1 MKKKTIKIISAGIAA
16 ALCAGIAAGCNPSFD
31 DNTSGATEITFRIG
45 SGCCL
50 SDTWLKPAFERFS
63 ELKKNESYEDGKT
76 GVYASIMQDKM
87 ITSDTTVL
95 QYDIIIGEA
104 NHINIYD
111 MQAKGW
117 LHNIDNIV
125 SKFDDKIDKNI
136 KERMKGSDGKYYSMP
151 MHSFYCNISYNV
163 SLFDNYNLYF
173 AAPEETDVEEYASL
187 FAADE
192 NGKYTANGGT
202 VKFIGSKDANK
213 SCGPNGEYGDYDD
226 GLPSSVEE
234 FLVLCDYVR
243 SERGINPFAIYGDG
257 GVYDYGYMLVNAIW
271 SGLVGEDI
279 KNAYCDWTGKEVEV
293 VKLDGNGSA
302 MLTDEDLFYVGS
314 GIKKPVTEKIVLND
328 ENGYRMYDM
337 VGRYYGLGVL
347 QVAYKNGWFCQA
359 DWDGKSNF
367 DTQKDF
373 LYGEMNSKKD
383 NRSAM
388 LIDSSYWYG
397 ESTAQGNIESYAKI
411 NPTDP
416 VPHVSIMPM
425 PTSYT
430 GQVAEH
436 EGKKPI
442 LLDTGAAQ
450 MCVSRE
456 VEKNAGKLRAVEEFI
471 EYFYNN
477 ELANFT
483 EATGLQIAMDYSYDS
498 SKLDEFYGRM
508 KDITDDGIIIRPAS
522 PNARFKNSV
531 SSFSL
536 SWGGYIN
543 SFNLDGL
550 DCNRGPLY
558 AMVNNKDML
567 RIFEVT
573 RRKTW

>member
-1 MKKKTIKIISAGIAA
+1 MKKRTIKTISAGIAA
-16 ALCAGIAAGCNPSFD
+16 VLCAGLAAGCNPSFD
-31 DNTSGATEITFRIG
+31 DGGKGGVTEITFMVG
-45 SGCCL
+45 SGCCKTD
-50 SDTWLKPAFERFS
+50 SWLEPAFKRFA

-76 GVYASIMQDKM
+76 GVSASIMNPQDLSYDSTM
-87 ITSDTTVL
+87 V
-95 QYDIIIGEA
+95 QYDILIGE
-104 NHINIYD
+104 NRVNIYD

-117 LHNIDNIV
+117 LHDISNIV
-125 SKFDDKIDKNI
+125 EKFEDKIDDGI

-151 MHSFYCNISYNV
+151 MHSFYCGISYNV
-163 SLFDNYNLYF
+163 GLFDKYNFYF
-173 AAPEETDVEEYASL
+173 AAPDETDVEEYLSL

-192 NGKYTANGGT
+192 NGKYTSNGGT
-202 VKFIGSKDANK
+202 VRLVGSKNAKK

-234 FLVLCDYVR
+234 FLVMCDYVK
-243 SERGINPFAIYGDG
+243 SQGINPFAISGDG
-257 GVYDYGYMLVNAIW
+257 GNFNYGYMLVNAIW
-271 SGLVGEDI
+271 AGLSGDAM
-279 KNAYCDWTGKEVEV
+279 KNVYCNWTGNEVEV
-293 VKLDGNGSA
+293 VKLDGNGNA
-302 MLTDEDLFYVGS
+302 MLTGEDLFYAGS
-314 GIKKPVTEKIVLND
+314 DIKKPVTEKIVLND

-373 LYGEMNSKKD
+373 LYGEMNNKKD

-388 LIDSSYWYG
+388 LVDSSYWYG
-397 ESTAQGNIESYAKI
+397 ESTKQGNISSYAKV

-416 VPHVSIMPM
+416 VPHVSIMPT
-425 PTSYT
+425 PTAYT

-436 EGKKPI
+436 EGKKPVI
-442 LLDTGAAQ
+442 LDTGASQ
-450 MCVSRE
+450 LFVSRE

-483 EATGLQIAMDYSYDS
+483 EATGLQIAMDYDYDFT
-498 SKLDEFYGRM
+498 KLDEFYDRM
-508 KDITDDGIIIRPAS
+508 KDITDDGIIVRPAS
-522 PNARFKNSV
+522 ANVKYKSAASNFSV
-531 SSFSL
+531 

-543 SFNLDGL
+543 NFNLDGL
-550 DCNRGPLY
+550 DCHDGPLY
-558 AMVNNKDML
+558 AMINGKDMYK
-567 RIFEVT
+567 IFETT